1 MNSPNRETSEKSS
14 LGFLRGGGV
23 CTKCLHEK
31 PDHELHWFQNRVY
44 QCRNAC
50 RKRTPADVAREEAA
64 QRAIDE
70 QNRRRVAELNDINR
84 AIQLGIPLADYQ
96 ALRAEEAAEQ
106 ARQEVLRN
114 QRLQAWNREQK
125 RISDIKEKNA
135 QAQQDAKNLRISKS
149 LITDT
154 EINQI
159 NQRLYRNYGAAL
171 QTNTD
176 LYVDRIKKL
185 RKKYTNSWNLHNN
198 HDYAFDSDSE
208 PLWGDLN
215 FTMETYTMNREPI
228 PAHYRDLINK
238 RLAHKAY
245 YNRETANKIARKQNR
260 RLYRGNSADDD
271 VILTERNLI
280 TYSWDSINKNIN
292 TDISIPY
299 EFSPNSIEIHCTT
312 LKTQDVGVQVTD
324 ARGNLV
330 PSNYFGHVTLNVIG
344 PITKKVEKEIIRLG
358 TERHKATGEPLY
370 QCIEWCEKKH
380 IGREY
385 HYGMFIDPFGRRR
398 ERWWRTTWHETYD
411 IDQAHFTLEE
421 FPDFFQTYLTTH
433 NSPMRLMLEYYLHCI
448 NTCPEEVVYT
458 RPEQVD
464 QTKLTYKDLTGWG
477 QPKRIV

>member
-1 MNSPNRETSEKSS
+1 MNKLNFYFTLLNK
-14 LGFLRGGGV
+14 
-23 CTKCLHEK
+23 
-31 PDHELHWFQNRVY
+31 
-44 QCRNAC
+44 
-50 RKRTPADVAREEAA
+50 KRTPAEVAREEAA

-70 QNRRRVAELNDINR
+70 QNRRKVAELNDINR
-84 AIQLGIPLADYQ
+84 AIQLGIPLAEYQ
-96 ALRAEEAAEQ
+96 ARKAEEAAEQ
-106 ARQEVLRN
+106 ARQEFLRD

-125 RISDIKEKNA
+125 RISVLKEQYA
-135 QAQQDAKNLRISKS
+135 QAQQDAENLRISKS

-159 NQRLYRNYGAAL
+159 NQRLYRNYGAAH
-171 QTNTD
+171 QTDTD

-185 RKKYTNSWNLHNN
+185 RKKYTNSWNIHNN

-228 PAHYRDLINK
+228 PAHYIDLIHK
-238 RLAHKAY
+238 RQAYKEY
-245 YNRETANKIARKQNR
+245 YNRETANKIVRKQNS
-260 RLYRGNSADDD
+260 RLYTGNSSEDDG
-271 VILTERNLI
+271 ILTERNLI

-312 LKTQDVGVQVTD
+312 LKTQDVGAQVTD
-324 ARGNLV
+324 PRGNLV

-344 PITKKVEKEIIRLG
+344 PITPRLKTEIIRLG
-358 TERHKATGEPLY
+358 NERHKATGEPLY
-370 QCIEWCEKKH
+370 KCIEWCEKKH

-385 HYGMFIDPFGRRR
+385 HYGIFIDPLNNANRR
-398 ERWWRTTWHETYD
+398 ERWWSTDSRRTYN
-411 IDQAHFTLEE
+411 INPALFRLEE
-421 FPDFFQTYLTTH
+421 FHFFQTYLTTH
-433 NSPMRLMLEYYLHCI
+433 NSPMRLMSEYYLHCI

-458 RPEQVD
+458 RPAQVD